1 MVRWLTQYLVRLTLR
16 DLRLSM
22 LALLIGT
29 GALFVCNYHLPVPGV
44 GEYRKE
50 LADNYSI
57 LSAALSS
64 GNFED
69 APQELVDQAQ
79 RRLEAMRGALA
90 ATDPRD
96 FSEAAAHEHKLLLQG
111 IDSGNISGTADERL
125 IVERDL
131 ALLQGL
137 ASMAVTP
144 QISTDVDMGAL
155 MVAPY
160 ALGMLPGAV
169 ALLPAALASALV
181 LDASSRKRILGQAPA
196 PMWSK
201 FLARIS
207 AAWICA
213 LLCLGAAVAPAT
225 ILALVRGLASGNGIG
240 ALGYLDYPVVAIANH
255 ELRITTLGPCLT
267 WTFLLIGAT
276 NLLACTLACGI
287 GTACDVSETI
297 SPTSA
302 GLIAGVAASLIC
314 DLPSR
319 LGPSTA
325 SELMALLPTNYL
337 RAADVIGY
345 PCEWAST
352 FRVADTRTSN
362 VVGASVA
369 DCAEGAGR
377 EPSVRVA
384 TYGTSVHRVMHA
396 TTPDTNVDKSAI
408 PSGVT
413 AANASAFE
421 KSEPPYIPSD
431 ACSTPPKSTPD
442 PTADAANPRGAVM
455 ASAPFDTRP

>member
-64 GNFED
+64 GSFED

-96 FSEAAAHEHKLLLQG
+96 FSEAAAHEHKLLLQD

-169 ALLPAALASALV
+169 ALLPAA
-181 LDASSRKRILGQAPA
+181 
-196 PMWSK
+196 
-201 FLARIS
+201 
-207 AAWICA
+207 
-213 LLCLGAAVAPAT
+213 
-225 ILALVRGLASGNGIG
+225 
-240 ALGYLDYPVVAIANH
+240 
-255 ELRITTLGPCLT
+255 
-267 WTFLLIGAT
+267 
-276 NLLACTLACGI
+276 
-287 GTACDVSETI
+287 
-297 SPTSA
+297 
-302 GLIAGVAASLIC
+302 
-314 DLPSR
+314 
-319 LGPSTA
+319 
-325 SELMALLPTNYL
+325 
-337 RAADVIGY
+337 
-345 PCEWAST
+345 
-352 FRVADTRTSN
+352 
-362 VVGASVA
+362 
-369 DCAEGAGR
+369 
-377 EPSVRVA
+377 
-384 TYGTSVHRVMHA
+384 
-396 TTPDTNVDKSAI
+396 
-408 PSGVT
+408 
-413 AANASAFE
+413 
-421 KSEPPYIPSD
+421 
-431 ACSTPPKSTPD
+431 
-442 PTADAANPRGAVM
+442 
-455 ASAPFDTRP
+455 PFDTRP